1 MISPSPENN
10 ISAILAYRGSDC
22 HLLDVF
28 LDLKPWVSDITIVGP
43 VRAAILEEIKI
54 HGGHWIESESP
65 NICELWERGMRSTS
79 SSWYLLLE
87 GKEYLSTILKESIVE
102 TSHSAPVQRTWFPIE
117 REIFLLKQR
126 LKYPLE
132 WTHDPR
138 PGLLF
143 VGTDKSMRIDL
154 IPFPGKKLLKGRSIY
169 FAESTMAEV
178 VTNTIYRAEQ
188 AADQLYRT
196 NPGLGPFTL
205 VSGALTA
212 SLSNFFK
219 NWIFR
224 KGIREGFEGLVF
236 SVLDSVA
243 VVFGYFR
250 YHEKYIRSGRQIK
263 DRLNSVKKILVIKL
277 RGLGDAVLATP
288 VIKNI
293 NKLMP
298 GVSISVLTFNF
309 CKPLFE
315 NNPHLKAIYGLSG
328 DADKGEVSRLV
339 KKLSGENFD
348 LIINLHAR
356 TFSTKFAKRIKARWK
371 INRSYF
377 LREKFSDVLIGSDH
391 ALDKTSIEKDL
402 DCLRIIGLRPKDKKP
417 EIFIT
422 NEEIQW
428 AENFIV
434 EQKIAPSKKLIV
446 IHPSSSQDNRDWGME
461 RFAMLAHQ
469 LIHEHNHQI
478 LACFPKKEESIAKLL
493 LEQVKGVFV
502 HLGSLRQSIALISK
516 ADLMIDNA
524 SGPSHISSALNIPT
538 LVLMGPQDYKNTYYD
553 KDIHKEK
560 DLLFYQD
567 VPCRDLFMSRCL
579 PPDPCQNQVCLDHSV
594 EDVLKKSLEVLR
606 A

>member
-212 SLSNFFK
+212 SLSNFFR
-219 NWIFR
+219 NWILR
-224 KGIREGFEGLVF
+224 KGMREGFEGLIF
-236 SVLDSVA
+236 SVLDLAA
-243 VVFGYFR
+243 VVLGHLRFY
-250 YHEKYIRSGRQIK
+250 EKYIRSGRQIK
-263 DRLNSVKKILVIKL
+263 DRLNSVKKILIIKL

-298 GVSISVLTFNF
+298 GSSITILTFNF

-315 NNPHLKAIYGLSG
+315 NNPHLEAIYGLSG
-328 DADKGEVSRLV
+328 EPTKEELSRLV
-339 KKLSGENFD
+339 AQLSRKNFD
-348 LIINLHAR
+348 LILNLHAR
-356 TFSTKFAKRIKARWK
+356 NLSSQITRKIKARWR

-377 LREKFSDVLIGSDH
+377 LREKYSDILIGSDH
-391 ALDKTSIEKDL
+391 ALDKTSIERDL
-402 DCLRIIGLRPKDKKP
+402 DCLRAIGLNPQDKNP

-422 NEEIQW
+422 DKEIQW
-428 AENFIV
+428 AEDFIV
-434 EQKIAPSKKLIV
+434 EQKIDPSKKLII
-446 IHPSSSQDNRDWGME
+446 IHPTSSQDHKNWDLE
-461 RFAMLAHQ
+461 RFITLSHQ
-469 LIHEHNHQI
+469 LIHDHGYQVLGYFSEQ
-478 LACFPKKEESIAKLL
+478 EQSIANLL
-493 LEQVKGVFV
+493 LDQVDGVFAYV
-502 HLGSLRQSIALISK
+502 GPLRPSMALISK
-516 ADLMIDNA
+516 ADLLIDNC
-524 SGPSHISSALNIPT
+524 SGPSHISMALDIPT
-538 LVLMGPQDYKNTYYD
+538 FVLMGVDFKNTYRDENMY
-553 KDIHKEK
+553 KGKHF
-560 DLLFYQD
+560 LFFRE
-567 VPCRDLFMSRCL
+567 VPCRDPYLSKCL
-579 PPDPCQNQVCLDHSV
+579 PPNPCQNRICMDHSV